1 MKTYT
6 VDPEKGIL
14 MNYFQNVPPSLS
26 QKYIFKQ
33 VLGAHACN
41 PGYSGGRDQEIA
53 VQSQPKARL

>member
-1 MKTYT
+1 
-6 VDPEKGIL
+6 